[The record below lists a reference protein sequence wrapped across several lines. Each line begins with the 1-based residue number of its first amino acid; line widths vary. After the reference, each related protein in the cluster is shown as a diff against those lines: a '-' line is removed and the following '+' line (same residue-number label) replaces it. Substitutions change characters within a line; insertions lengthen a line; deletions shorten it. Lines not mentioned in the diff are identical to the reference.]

1 MLINLLQLFGDA
13 GRVQREQFVNI
24 MNRFLKLKTE
34 DLNSFFYKID
44 TANLGSIT
52 LSDFKDATYEKD
64 KRFNMFYTPN
74 RNFRQK
80 QNSQ

>member
-1 MLINLLQLFGDA
+1 MFGEA

-24 MNRFLKLKTE
+24 IKHFLHKLKTE
-34 DLNSFFYKID
+34 DLNSFFYKLD
-44 TANLGSIT
+44 TKNLGSIT
-52 LSDFKDATYEKD
+52 FSEFKDATYEKD
-64 KRFNMFYTPN
+64 ERFNLLYTPN

>member
-1 MLINLLQLFGDA
+1 MFGDA

-24 MNRFLKLKTE
+24 MKRFIKLKTE

-64 KRFNMFYTPN
+64 KRFNVLYTPN

>member
-1 MLINLLQLFGDA
+1 MFGDA

-74 RNFRQK
+74 RNVRQK
-80 QNSQ
+80 ENSQ